1 VVSGQL
7 IADLVVD
14 ERLSVVLDLSRF
26 RKGEQVRFMTDF
38 AEQLYHRNRNPLH
51 LVLDEADAFA
61 PQRPLPGQQR
71 MLGAVEDIVRRG
83 RARGLGVSLVTQ
95 RSAVLNKDVLTQ
107 VEVLVALR
115 TIAPQDRAAIDEWI
129 KVHGTPEQR
138 EQLMSSLPSLPI
150 GTAWVWSPGW
160 LNLFKQVRIRKRGT
174 FDSSA
179 TPDVGKK
186 VQAPKKLADVD
197 LEQLRG
203 RLQATIE
210 RAKADN
216 PKALRARI
224 TEFERQAATKPAAE
238 SVEVRVEVPVLDP
251 RIDSEARAAV
261 ERIRKIA
268 ADVGAALKFMGQ
280 TADRL
285 EGILEGVALT
295 PPQSKP
301 AAQPVPR
308 IDPVPREH
316 RRPPPSSPS
325 PRPERAAAGA
335 VRAPQ
340 QRILDALTDDGR
352 GLATATDPIHS
363 VAQLHEAWRAKL
375 SAPQGRILTVL
386 AELYPQPISREELAD
401 AAGQSSTS
409 SGYANNLGSLRSLGL
424 LDYPSS
430 RMVVATDLLFPRLPR
445 SAT

>member
-1 VVSGQL
+1 V
-7 IADLVVD
+7 
-14 ERLSVVLDLSRF
+14 
-26 RKGEQVRFMTDF
+26 KVR
-38 AEQLYHRNRNPLH
+38 P
-51 LVLDEADAFA
+51 
-61 PQRPLPGQQR
+61 
-71 MLGAVEDIVRRG
+71 
-83 RARGLGVSLVTQ
+83 
-95 RSAVLNKDVLTQ
+95 
-107 VEVLVALR
+107 
-115 TIAPQDRAAIDEWI
+115 
-129 KVHGTPEQR
+129 R
-138 EQLMSSLPSLPI
+138 E
-150 GTAWVWSPGW
+150 
-160 LNLFKQVRIRKRGT
+160 T

-179 TPDVGKK
+179 TPEVGKRI
-186 VQAPKKLADVD
+186 QAPKRLAAVD

-203 RLQATIE
+203 RLASTIE
-210 RAKADN
+210 RSNADD

-224 TEFERQAATKPAAE
+224 AELERQAATKPAAE

-340 QRILDALTDDGR
+340 QRILDALASFEAFGLEHVAKGNVAVWAGQSSTSSGFANNLGALRSRGLINYPAGGRVALTDDGR
-352 GLATATDPIHS
+352 ALATATDPIHS